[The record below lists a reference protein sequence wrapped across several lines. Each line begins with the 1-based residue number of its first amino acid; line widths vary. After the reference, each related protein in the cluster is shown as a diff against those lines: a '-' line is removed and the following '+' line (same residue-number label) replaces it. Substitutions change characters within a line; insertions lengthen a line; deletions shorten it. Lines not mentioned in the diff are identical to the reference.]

1 MANNEQQ
8 NSDLIWRYFTSGEP
22 FIKCNICNVLYN
34 RHDLLF
40 DTDLLKEHIEREHLY
55 IVRQIKE
62 EIKLT
67 WLLRYF
73 AFNIKCETIRCIF
86 CEKDIRVL
94 DGVKN
99 LRYHMIG
106 HDVNENTINYLR
118 DDKMMVSH
126 LSPEIYMKII
136 QSIRDEITNAG
147 LSSYFSFDTLRY
159 KYTKVKCAICYR
171 YFNILVD
178 KQILKDHLSVAHH
191 ISK

>member
-8 NSDLIWRYFTSGEP
+8 NSDLIWRYFTSREP
-22 FIKCNICNVLYN
+22 FMICNICNVFTN

-55 IVRQIKE
+55 IIREIKE
-62 EIKLT
+62 EIRST
-67 WLLRYF
+67 WLSRYF
-73 AFNIKCETIRCIF
+73 AFNMKCETIRCIF

-106 HDVNENTINYLR
+106 HDVNENTINYLK
-118 DDKMMVSH
+118 DDEMILQ

-136 QSIRDEITNAG
+136 QSVRDEITSAG
-147 LSSYFSFDTLRY
+147 LSSYFKVDTYRS
-159 KYTKVKCAICYR
+159 KVKCALCNY
-171 YFNILVD
+171 YFYIVVD